1 VSSCSQFNEPQG
13 AQEWV
18 PASVAGSQ
26 PQWYA
31 IHTRAQHEK
40 AVVSH
45 LKSEGI
51 DTFLPLVSEIHRWS
65 DRRKVVE
72 VPLFSC
78 YAFVNLCLVPEMW
91 AKVLRVSGVLRFVGI
106 RGEGV
111 PIPENQVESLRALV
125 SGKLPYSVY
134 PFLKVGQRV
143 RVRGG
148 ALDGVEGILI
158 ARNGNRTLVISVEP
172 IQRSLAI
179 SIDGYQVQPI

>member
-1 VSSCSQFNEPQG
+1 MSSSNQFVEPSAAQG
-13 AQEWV
+13 WLGARADAE
-18 PASVAGSQ
+18 

-40 AVVSH
+40 AVVFH
-45 LKSEGI
+45 LKNEGI
-51 DTFLPLVSEIHRWS
+51 NAFLPLVSEVHRWS

-78 YAFVNLCLVPEMW
+78 YAFVNLRLVPETW
-91 AKVLRVSGVLRFVGI
+91 AKVLRVNGVLRFVGI

-111 PIPENQVESLRALV
+111 PIPENQVESIRALV
-125 SGKLPYSVY
+125 SGKLPYTVY

-148 ALDGVEGILI
+148 SLDGVEGILI

-172 IQRSLAI
+172 IQRSLAV
-179 SIDGYQVQPI
+179 SLDGYQIQPI

>member
-1 VSSCSQFNEPQG
+1 MSSSCNQFDEPSAAQG
-13 AQEWV
+13 WV
-18 PASVAGSQ
+18 GASADAE

-40 AVVSH
+40 AVAFH
-45 LKSEGI
+45 LKNEGI
-51 DTFLPLVSEIHRWS
+51 NTFLPLVSEVHRWS

-78 YAFVNLCLVPEMW
+78 YVFVNLRLDPGTWC
-91 AKVLRVSGVLRFVGI
+91 KVLSAKGVLRLLGI

-111 PIPENQVESLRALV
+111 PIPENQMESIRALV
-125 SGKLPYSVY
+125 SGKLPYTIC

-148 ALDGVEGILI
+148 CLDGVEGILV

-172 IQRSLAI
+172 IQRSLAV

>member
-1 VSSCSQFNEPQG
+1 MSSSSQLGVPYG
-13 AQEWV
+13 TQEWV
-18 PASVAGSQ
+18 GASVAASQ

-31 IHTRAQHEK
+31 IHTRSQHEK

-51 DTFLPLVSEIHRWS
+51 ETFLPLVSEIHRWS

-91 AKVLRVSGVLRFVGI
+91 AKVVRVSGVLRFVGT

-111 PIPENQVESLRALV
+111 PIPENQVESIRALL

-172 IQRSLAI
+172 IQRSLAV